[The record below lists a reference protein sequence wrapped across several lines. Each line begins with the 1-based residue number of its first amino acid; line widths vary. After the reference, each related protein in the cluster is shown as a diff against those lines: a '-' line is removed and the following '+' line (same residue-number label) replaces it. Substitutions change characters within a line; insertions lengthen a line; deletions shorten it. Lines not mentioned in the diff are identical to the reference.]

1 MELVGMTSHRVL
13 RALFVKRHNSQMVNL
28 QFSKLIKELVESGAV
43 LEDMPDLLR
52 ETADEI
58 EEVLLN
64 TR

>member
-1 MELVGMTSHRVL
+1 MTSHRVL